1 MWWRKEHKKNQVKKE
16 SQQGRDQ
23 WWIWSRE
30 AMKWLHQR
38 YLLLHQKALGKPDTK
53 VSILWARKLRSTLER
68 WDPLYTHTHQATQ
81 NEMLMKLGLLKSGNL
96 MNWWMI
102 ERWDPQ
108 TERPVV
114 CSQRAHQFVIED
126 DETESELSLESRSF
140 LHRVNDQVRK
150 RQNQSS
156 KDALEDSEEHSV
168 IWWMFL
174 SSTLQASV
182 FMGKN
187 YSDNWHSIK
196 NTDLTMKQMFDIS
209 EKLVSEQ
216 SNEIYGVKT
225 MGKLFMEV
233 FVFDWWWTSHQSS
246 AHKVYVF
253 SDAVLCLGKMNE
265 NPQSNCAW
273 EDRLT
278 WFKSSSEYRTLDRI
292 DGEAME
298 FDWNIF
304 PGFTT
309 LQVSHKIKE
318 LLLRLSVTPEKFT
331 GRIIFMS
338 MFNDISWGSRDNKKE
353 CESNAQLVSLY
364 AKRFGAGQWSFLGPG
379 SEKKW
384 YSIREDSH
392 KVNGTEL
399 QRRWCWHSQKADIQS
414 SEPRVHSPEECL
426 KAKVVE
432 NCRYTIVP
440 TRKRFKLFFSQLLL

>member
-1 MWWRKEHKKNQVKKE
+1 MWCRKERKKNQVKKE

-38 YLLLHQKALGKPDTK
+38 YLLLHQKALWKPDTK
-53 VSILWARKLRSTLER
+53 VSILWACKLRSTLER

-156 KDALEDSEEHSV
+156 KDAQSECFCLQHCIHLYSWGRTTQTIGIPSKKQISQWNRCSTYLRNWYPNNQMRSMEWKQWENSSWKYLSLIGDEQV
-168 IWWMFL
+168 I
-174 SSTLQASV
+174 SLQR
-182 FMGKN
+182 
-187 YSDNWHSIK
+187 
-196 NTDLTMKQMFDIS
+196 T
-209 EKLVSEQ
+209 
-216 SNEIYGVKT
+216 
-225 MGKLFMEV
+225 
-233 FVFDWWWTSHQSS
+233 
-246 AHKVYVF
+246 KVYVF

-265 NPQSNCAW
+265 NPQSNYAW

-318 LLLRLSVTPEKFT
+318 LLLRLSVTPEKIT

-364 AKRFGAGQWSFLGPG
+364 AKRFGAGQWSFLGPW

-384 YSIREDSH
+384 YSIREDSR

-414 SEPRVHSPEECL
+414 SEPRVHCPEECL

-440 TRKRFKLFFSQLLL
+440 TRKRL